1 MAAMR
6 LGIRTLLLGLT
17 LPTLAYAGVVGP
29 PSDAADAS
37 GDEGDSA
44 FGRLVLVLDSS
55 GSMKEPTPGGGT
67 RIEAARQA
75 LGEVVE
81 GLPDDSEVGLRVFG
95 SEVFSRRDKGA
106 CTDTRNVVPVGPVD
120 REALTD
126 AVADYRPYG
135 ETPIGNALRGAAKD
149 LGPGGKRTIVLL
161 SDGEPTCAPDPCLVS
176 RQLAGRGIDLRINVV
191 GLDVSGKARRVLQC
205 VARAGG
211 GTYYDAR
218 SAADLTNSLVKVSVR
233 DVRGFRL
240 QGEPITG
247 GETIATAPTV
257 AAGTYVDS
265 TLPDEGTR
273 YYRVPRPEGGG
284 VSAAALIRPPREEDN
299 WHLALTVGLHAPNGD
314 RCTYSLGQS
323 FQVVGYTPITSA
335 ATEYNASRATIFDS
349 CAEADELIAAV
360 TLGDGAPTDFRLQI
374 GTYPAVTDADQLP
387 EPAEKDGPWVA
398 NVRIPRSGPATPV
411 VGGVTPDDAPALEP
425 GTTYADTIVA
435 SEQLVYKVPVAYGQA
450 VRVSARV
457 EPDAQADAALGVQ
470 GNPTSIWAMTALGET
485 VPRAFDQDKDVDG
498 GGFYNGAEPH
508 LVTAVLP
515 PVRWRNIESFDSSIA
530 ANNHDGYVYVVL
542 GMGLLDSERPDE
554 FAAPVRIRAETVG
567 DPAGEPQYAGEVQAP
582 TDEPSPREETADP
595 ADDTATGVDADSDA
609 DADADDGPPLGALLG
624 GAVVA
629 LIAAGAVVLGVRR
642 SRRP

>member
-1 MAAMR
+1 MR

-29 PSDAADAS
+29 PSDAAGAKRD
-37 GDEGDSA
+37 DA

-55 GSMKEPTPGGGT
+55 GSMKERTAGGET
-67 RIEAARQA
+67 RIDAAKQA

-81 GLPDDSEVGLRVFG
+81 GLPADAEVGLRVFG

-120 REALTD
+120 RAALTD
-126 AVADYRPYG
+126 AVAAYRPYG

-149 LGPGGKRTIVLL
+149 LGPSGKRTIVLL
-161 SDGEPTCAPDPCLVS
+161 SDGEPTCAPDPCVVA

-191 GLDVSGKARRVLQC
+191 GLDVSGRARQVLRC

-218 SAADLTNSLVKVSVR
+218 STADLVTSLVKLSVR

-240 QGEPITG
+240 EGEPVTG
-247 GETIATAPTV
+247 GTSIEDAPTV
-257 AAGTYVDS
+257 EAGTYVDT

-273 YYRVPRPEGGG
+273 YYRVARPEGGG
-284 VSAAALIRPPREEDN
+284 VSVSALIRPPREEAN
-299 WHLALTVGLHAPNGD
+299 WHSALTVALHAPDGE
-314 RCTYSLGQS
+314 RCTSALGQS
-323 FQVVGYTPITSA
+323 FQVIGYTPLTSA
-335 ATEYNASRATIFDS
+335 GTEYNASRPTISDS
-349 CAEADELIAAV
+349 CEQADELVAAV

-374 GTYPAVTDADQLP
+374 GTYPAVTDPEQLP
-387 EPAEKDGPWVA
+387 EAAEKDGPWVA
-398 NVRIPRSGPATPV
+398 DVRIPRSGPVTPV

-425 GTTYADTIVA
+425 GTTYADTIEA

-457 EPDAQADAALGVQ
+457 EPDARADAALGVQ
-470 GNPTSIWAMTALGET
+470 GNPTSILALTALGQT
-485 VPRAFDQDKDVDG
+485 LPRAFDQAKGVDG

-515 PVRWRNIESFDSSIA
+515 PVRWRNVESFDPGIA
-530 ANNHDGYVYVVL
+530 AHNHAGFVYVVL
-542 GMGLLDSERPDE
+542 GMGLLDSERPDQ

-567 DPAGEPQYAGEVQAP
+567 EPAGEPAYAGQVRAP
-582 TDEPSPREETADP
+582 TDESSPTTGTASADSGDANDDDNEEKATAD
-595 ADDTATGVDADSDA
+595 GL
-609 DADADDGPPLGALLG
+609 PLAALLG
-624 GAVVA
+624 GGV
-629 LIAAGAVVLGVRR
+629 VVLLAAAALVLGLRR
-642 SRRP
+642 RAR